1 MPRFLVSLLM
11 IGGCLLYSALVSVPG
26 IPDTKLSP
34 VEVINKH
41 LESLGAVDARARV
54 RGTRIKGVAMMTVR
68 EGGTGQAKGQVLLAS
83 QGDKNL
89 TKISFESTDGPMWF
103 KFDGTKPS
111 VSQFR
116 PGRRTSLENFF
127 ASYEIIMKE
136 GLIGG
141 TLSESWPLLKLES
154 KNPKLEFA
162 GTKQIDGRDL
172 IALKYAPR
180 KGSELKIVLFFE
192 AETFRHVRTEYSQTI
207 YASDQQRIPSSR
219 GLPAPSQQRA
229 ANARVSAIEEFSDFK
244 EEQGLLLPHKYRFE
258 LSIQSDI
265 RPALINWE
273 FDLSEFNFS
282 SPFDQADPGI
292 PGN

>member
-1 MPRFLVSLLM
+1 VSRFLVSLL
-11 IGGCLLYSALVSVPG
+11 ISGCLLYPVAVSVPG
-26 IPDTKLSP
+26 KPDTKLSP

-41 LESLGAVDARARV
+41 LESIGAVDARAKV
-54 RGTRIKGVAMMTVR
+54 RGTRIKGVATMTVR
-68 EGGTGQAKGQVLLAS
+68 EGGTGQAQGQVLLAS
-83 QGDKNL
+83 QGDKNF
-89 TKISFESTDGPMWF
+89 TKITFESTDSPSWF
-103 KFDGTKPS
+103 KFDGSKAS

-141 TLSESWPLLKLES
+141 TLSEAWPLLKLES
-154 KNPKLEFA
+154 KNPKIEFA
-162 GTKQIDGRDL
+162 GTKHIDGRDL
-172 IALKYAPR
+172 ITLKYTPR
-180 KGSELKIVLFFE
+180 KGSELKIILFFE
-192 AETFRHVRTEYSQTI
+192 PETFRHVRTEYSQTI
-207 YASDQQRIPSSR
+207 YASDQQRISSSR

-229 ANARVSAIEEFSDFK
+229 SNARINAIEEFSDFK

-258 LSIQSDI
+258 LAIQSDI

-282 SPFDQADPGI
+282 FPFEHGEASLL
-292 PGN
+292 GN

>member
-1 MPRFLVSLLM
+1 MPRFLVSLL
-11 IGGCLLYSALVSVPG
+11 IVGCLLYSAPVSVPG

-54 RGTRIKGVAMMTVR
+54 RGTRIKGVATLTVR
-68 EGGTGQAKGQVLLAS
+68 EGGTGQAQGQVLLAS
-83 QGDKNL
+83 QGDKNF
-89 TKISFESTDGPMWF
+89 TKISFESTESPMWF
-103 KFDGTKPS
+103 KFDGSNPS

-162 GTKQIDGRDL
+162 GPKHIDGRDL

-180 KGSELKIVLFFE
+180 KGSELKILLFFE

-229 ANARVSAIEEFSDFK
+229 TNARVSAIEEFSDFK
-244 EEQGLLLPHKYRFE
+244 EEQGLVLPHKYKFE

-282 SPFDQADPGI
+282 SPFDPAEAGI